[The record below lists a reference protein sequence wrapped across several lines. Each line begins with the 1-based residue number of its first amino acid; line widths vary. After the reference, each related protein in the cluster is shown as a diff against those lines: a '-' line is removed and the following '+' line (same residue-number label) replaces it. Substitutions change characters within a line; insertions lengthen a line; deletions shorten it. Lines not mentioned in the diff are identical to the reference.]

1 MGAKDKPQKFEDHLE
16 ALEKAVGA
24 LEGGQLGL
32 EDSLTTYEE
41 GVGALK
47 RCHEILDK
55 AEKKVQI
62 LLKGGSGEMEPQP
75 FDVKKTAEKEK
86 EEREE
91 RKKSKNE
98 ELGF

>member
-1 MGAKDKPQKFEDHLE
+1 MAKDRPAERKFEEHLA

-32 EDSLTTYEE
+32 EESLQTYEE
-41 GVGALK
+41 GVAALK

-55 AEKKVQI
+55 AEKRVQI
-62 LLKGGSGEMEPQP
+62 LLKGESGEMEPQP
-75 FDVKKTAEKEK
+75 FDVKKTADREK
-86 EEREE
+86 EER
-91 RKKSKNE
+91 KKHQAG